1 MALLRATPYT
11 QPYWIISMTS
21 GFRAALAALLLA
33 ATAPLPAIAQE
44 TLIIGAP
51 LPVTGALS
59 PEGTKLKQGYELWQ
73 EQVNAAGG
81 VKVGDRKLK
90 VDLRY
95 YDYQSQTPKAIQ
107 LAEKLITDDKVNFLF
122 SPFGSGAT
130 KATSAVAEKYGVPMI
145 ASSAS
150 SVEVFDQ
157 GYKNLFGVYTDNS
170 TFSEPIA
177 ELVKT
182 RLPDAK
188 RVAILARNDLYP
200 LSLANE
206 FEKSA
211 KKRGLDVVFFEKYAI
226 GTLDHASA
234 LTQLRAAR
242 PDWVVVTGYINDLI
256 TIRKQAADLKV
267 GGDVFTLINGPA
279 YQEWI
284 SAVGPLAE
292 NVTTAS
298 WFHPVVKYESDDVF
312 GSSGKFVELF
322 KEKYGSAP
330 DFTQASGAA
339 VGVVLQQAIER
350 AGSTDHDKVR
360 AELQKGGFKTF
371 FGPISFAESG
381 IADSYVP
388 PVLQIQDGK
397 VEVVLP
403 ADIATSEFRTGLKN

>member
-1 MALLRATPYT
+1 MKLGIRPLLA
-11 QPYWIISMTS
+11 
-21 GFRAALAALLLA
+21 GLVLAAAGSTSSFAQDKLL
-33 ATAPLPAIAQE
+33 
-44 TLIIGAP
+44 IGAP

-73 EQVNAAGG
+73 DQVNAAGG
-81 VKVGDRKLK
+81 IKVGDQQLK
-90 VDLRY
+90 VELRY
-95 YDYQSQTPKAIQ
+95 YDYQSATPRAIQ

-182 RLPDAK
+182 KLPDAK

-211 KKRGLDVVFFEKYAI
+211 KKRGLEVVFFEKYAI

-234 LTQLRAAR
+234 LTQLRATN
-242 PDWVVVTGYINDLI
+242 PDWIIVTGYINDLI
-256 TIRKQAADLKV
+256 TVRKQAADLRIS
-267 GGDVFTLINGPA
+267 GSVFTLINGPA

-284 SAVGPLAE
+284 DAVGPLAE

-298 WFHPVVKYESDDVF
+298 WFHPVVKYQSDDVF
-312 GSSGKFVELF
+312 GSSAKFVELF
-322 KEKYGSAP
+322 KQKYGSEP

-339 VGVVLQQAIER
+339 VGVVLQLAIER

-360 AELQKGGFKTF
+360 TELQKGGFKTF
-371 FGPISFAESG
+371 FGPISFAPSG
-381 IADSYVP
+381 IANSYVP
-388 PVLQIQDGK
+388 PVLQIQNGK
-397 VEVVLP
+397 VEVVVP
-403 ADIATSEFRTGLKN
+403 QEIATSEFRTAPQN